1 MTSSQLSPGSRIF
14 VAGHRGLAGSAIV
27 RALRARGHHN
37 LLLRTHSELDLT
49 RRDETFSFFA
59 EEAPEFVILAAAKV
73 GGIRANDSYPADFI
87 RENLLIQTNVID
99 ACWKHGVKRLLFLG
113 SSCVYP
119 RDCPQ
124 PIREEYLLT
133 GPLEITNRAYA
144 IAKIAGIEMCD
155 AYNRQH
161 GTEYICAMPT
171 NLYGAE
177 DNFDPETS
185 HVLPAMLGKF
195 IRAVR
200 DGHAP
205 VTLWGTGTALRE
217 FMHADD
223 FADACVHIMNRP
235 QADLP
240 IPRTGDQ
247 GFPIINI
254 GTEDEVSI
262 RELAAMVQRA
272 TEHGGTVIWDSSR
285 PDGTPRKKLDNSR
298 IRQLNWKPT
307 INLADG
313 IKSLAQELAESE
325 LLNELAQEHP
335 TASKLNMESEI
346 VR

>member
-1 MTSSQLSPGSRIF
+1 MTPSQLSPGSRIF

-37 LLLRTHSELDLT
+37 LLLRTHAELDLT
-49 RRDETFSFFA
+49 RREETFSFFA

-73 GGIRANDSYPADFI
+73 GGIRANDTYPADFI

-144 IAKIAGIEMCD
+144 VAKIAGIEMCD
-155 AYNRQH
+155 AYNRQY

-185 HVLPAMLGKF
+185 HVLPALIGKF
-195 IRAVR
+195 VNATQSNQEE
-200 DGHAP
+200 
-205 VTLWGTGTALRE
+205 VTLWGSGEALRE

-223 FADACVHIMNRP
+223 LGHACVHLLQSKREL
-235 QADLP
+235 LP
-240 IPRTGDQ
+240 LPNGHEL

-254 GTEDEVSI
+254 GTGQEISI
-262 RELAAMVQRA
+262 RGLATLIADVSGY
-272 TEHGGTVIWDSSR
+272 GGKVAWNLSM
-285 PDGTPRKKLDNSR
+285 PDGTPRKLLDNSR
-298 IRQLNWKPT
+298 ILRTGWSSSISLQ
-307 INLADG
+307 DG
-313 IKSLAQELAESE
+313 IGAVIKEYRRNSAVVQQQS
-325 LLNELAQEHP
+325 
-335 TASKLNMESEI
+335 
-346 VR
+346 